1 MSENDSVSV
10 PTGNAKATSV
20 WVKYAFLGS
29 VVGLVVALGV
39 LFALAMVYGDAMGL
53 STLGCV
59 AASCTLT
66 ALFSQPAGIGGIV
79 LGAVV
84 GAAVGRVVQHMRHSR
99 RAA

>member
-1 MSENDSVSV
+1 MSQNGSLSI
-10 PTGNAKATSV
+10 PTGNVNVTSL

-29 VVGLVVALGV
+29 VAGLVVALGV
-39 LFALAMVYGDAMGL
+39 LFAVAMVYGDAMGL

-66 ALFSQPAGIGGIV
+66 ALFSQPAGISGIV
-79 LGAVV
+79 FGAIA
-84 GAAVGRVVQHMRHSR
+84 GAAVGGVVQHVRHSR